1 MTLSGKYWPV
11 HPKPFPDEIFSSW
24 LIRTAAGNSPKLHS
38 FCHKVWPERQIWTR
52 DIDRLFAPDLITKM
66 SDKTATPR
74 AGLERHFLQRYE
86 GLLFERMVPNA
97 LNPWIRH
104 IGVHHRL
111 RLRHGHMYCPLC
123 LESDETPY
131 MRMVWRTNLSPV
143 CLIHG
148 VVLRDEC
155 DRCDSPVMPHR
166 GLFMECGKCSYDMRD
181 AKAWA
186 SKPGALLLGRALV
199 ARSNGERVWGVGVP
213 DIENDIEFFQTVR
226 AIMLLLIIG
235 QRSHF
240 LRLSISKITKTP
252 PKIRPGAAADRLF
265 ENLRSNELHE
275 IFDLTSVLLRG
286 WPWMMIGLCSDAR
299 IWKSW
304 ALAGRTRKDFPAY
317 TKIVLEFLEGPLSY
331 K

>member
-1 MTLSGKYWPV
+1 
-11 HPKPFPDEIFSSW
+11 
-24 LIRTAAGNSPKLHS
+24 
-38 FCHKVWPERQIWTR
+38 
-52 DIDRLFAPDLITKM
+52 
-66 SDKTATPR
+66 
-74 AGLERHFLQRYE
+74 
-86 GLLFERMVPNA
+86 
-97 LNPWIRH
+97 
-104 IGVHHRL
+104 
-111 RLRHGHMYCPLC
+111 
-123 LESDETPY
+123 
-131 MRMVWRTNLSPV
+131 
-143 CLIHG
+143 
-148 VVLRDEC
+148 
-155 DRCDSPVMPHR
+155 
-166 GLFMECGKCSYDMRD
+166 MECGKCSYDMRD